1 MYSSLHRSL
10 AQLSSRT
17 MENTS
22 PMDAIAT
29 PSNEAEQPMSM
40 GDGGFTFTTQ
50 KDYETLGDVIGEV
63 VYEMMEK
70 EGLQRRW
77 MNGVKNRRF
86 YFASPGYEEKERI
99 LVLIHGSGV
108 VKAGQWARKLI
119 INESLSRGTQLDYI
133 KRGLANGWGIVVLN
147 YNEKCMGTE
156 EKRSCHDSRD
166 HGIVEWEHA
175 FDAVKEDADILI
187 VAHSAGGDIASHVVH
202 RMHKARDERVLL
214 VCCTD
219 SWFSSD
225 RDDKEVYSVNWN
237 TNRTMKLRKSCG
249 TWQMYSGDDTHE
261 GTSAACFN
269 SCFALMEAV
278 KRDTS
283 AKEFEELLKKSEEI
297 VFDEYK
303 VNLKRRKEEQ
313 LVKVAQARLEL
324 EKEKKEKEEKEKE
337 DKKEDAENE
346 KHEDGE
352 NKTEGTKKET
362 TVNQSVP
369 RGTSPLAIPP
379 SFDLYLHL
387 EGITPDLRIV
397 KRLESQ
403 TGAWMRTRPDPPSTH
418 HSFSHLVNR
427 PVASLLTKAARSTEG
442 VSIAVP
448 VTGQGIANPLQTIAI
463 DQIPSV
469 LSIERNLMAIH
480 QMTTEAQAAATPMD
494 PAVRQ
499 LIAQSQFRF
508 RKDVEKLN
516 DAIGKQLAQ
525 LQLRQV
531 QLAAIVREQQML
543 QQLHQNIRDRREA
556 LPWWALCERLRLRA
570 TRASIVR
577 EFKMLEKQK
586 ARIAGM
592 TVVSEAQFW
601 SLMDEC
607 EELKEIAPFG
617 LRINA
622 DAAESFIAALSA

>member
-1 MYSSLHRSL
+1 
-10 AQLSSRT
+10 

-40 GDGGFTFTTQ
+40 VAHAIETLKASEEPKAPDAASSSSNREEKKDYVEMDEEENEKQEEKKENEKEEEKKEEKKKTMADFGYYFNEEGKMRTIEGDGGFTFTTQ

-362 TVNQSVP
+362 TQ
-369 RGTSPLAIPP
+369 
-379 SFDLYLHL
+379 
-387 EGITPDLRIV
+387 
-397 KRLESQ
+397 
-403 TGAWMRTRPDPPSTH
+403 
-418 HSFSHLVNR
+418 
-427 PVASLLTKAARSTEG
+427 SLLRS
-442 VSIAVP
+442 
-448 VTGQGIANPLQTIAI
+448 N
-463 DQIPSV
+463 
-469 LSIERNLMAIH
+469 
-480 QMTTEAQAAATPMD
+480 
-494 PAVRQ
+494 
-499 LIAQSQFRF
+499 
-508 RKDVEKLN
+508 
-516 DAIGKQLAQ
+516 
-525 LQLRQV
+525 
-531 QLAAIVREQQML
+531 
-543 QQLHQNIRDRREA
+543 
-556 LPWWALCERLRLRA
+556 
-570 TRASIVR
+570 
-577 EFKMLEKQK
+577 
-586 ARIAGM
+586 
-592 TVVSEAQFW
+592 
-601 SLMDEC
+601 
-607 EELKEIAPFG
+607 
-617 LRINA
+617 
-622 DAAESFIAALSA
+622 